1 MDADGTERK
10 TSFGYM
16 YIKHEKAVTRDCL
29 DYWIPTFL
37 LAYWRITY

>member
-16 YIKHEKAVTRDCL
+16 YIKHEKLSLAIVSTIG
-29 DYWIPTFL
+29 YL
-37 LAYWRITY
+37 LFCQLIGE